1 MDSFFSRKYVIQ
13 AIFIAIT
20 LTLLLRIFYIQVMDD
35 QYLLSA
41 NNNVLRRLIIY
52 PARGII
58 LDRNLK
64 VLAQNEPVYD
74 LMVIP
79 GQVAPF
85 DTLAF
90 CNLIGIPK
98 LAFYRQF
105 IKAQKYSLYRASVFE
120 KQLSAKTS
128 AALQERLFEY
138 PGFYVQNRSVR
149 YYPDSTAAQFLGYI
163 GEVNDREIEKSASFY
178 NKGDYIGKSGIE
190 KSYEDLLRGQRGVRN
205 IMVDVHNR
213 EKGRFF
219 EGKYDTLAVSGD
231 NLIASL
237 DKRIQ
242 LLGEQLMRNKIGSIV
257 AIEPETGEI
266 LAFVSSP
273 GYDPNMMVGRQR
285 GNNYMKLLDDSNK
298 PMFIRPTQAEY
309 PPGSIF
315 KVINALVAQQFQA
328 IDYNT
333 IYSCPG
339 GYRYGYRGFMKCTH
353 VHGSLNLIG
362 AIQESCNTYF
372 GYTYAKMVD
381 KSGLRPIN
389 GFRKWR
395 EAVSKFGIGSK
406 LDIDLP
412 GERKGLL
419 PTAELYTKRW
429 KSERWGSGFNIS
441 LSIGQGELGI
451 TPLQMAN
458 VVAIVANRGF
468 YYKPHLIK
476 AIGAK
481 KIIRPEFTKKNYVG
495 IDTQYFSPVI
505 EGMSR
510 VVKQGTAYYS
520 KINDIEMCGKTGTV
534 QNPHGENHSVFFAFA
549 PRNNPKIAIAVVVEN
564 AGYGATWSAPI
575 ASLLVEKYLKD
586 SISRPKYYTD
596 RLLNANLLP
605 KKPIPLISKRVRDSL
620 RLVFTKDSLKKLPQT
635 KNSNAKP
642 KDTLKRNLTIKT
654 PKKLLDT
661 LRKNIPQK
669 NLKKEKDTLKKYIST
684 KKPKTI
690 ADTLTKNKPLLKLQK

>member
-1 MDSFFSRKYVIQ
+1 MDSFFNRKYVIQ
-13 AIFIAIT
+13 TIFIVIT
-20 LTLLLRIFYIQVMDD
+20 LTLLIRIFYIQVIDK

-64 VLAQNEPVYD
+64 VLVQNEPVYD

-79 GQVAPF
+79 GQVAAF

-90 CNLIGIPK
+90 CNLIGIQK
-98 LAFYRQF
+98 NIFDSQF
-105 IKAQKYSLYRASVFE
+105 VRSKKYSLYRASVFE
-120 KQLSAKTS
+120 KQLSAKTA

-149 YYPDSTAAQFLGYI
+149 YYPDSIAAQFLGYI
-163 GEVNDREIEKSASFY
+163 GEVNDKEIEKSGSFY

-213 EKGRFF
+213 EKGSFF

-231 NLIASL
+231 NLISSL

-242 LLGEQLMRNKIGSIV
+242 QFGEQLMNNKIGSIV

-273 GYDPNMMVGRQR
+273 SYNPNMMVGRQR
-285 GNNYMKLLDDSNK
+285 GNNYMKLLNEGTK

-315 KVINALVAQQFQA
+315 KVINALVAQQFKTV
-328 IDYNT
+328 DYNT
-333 IYSCPG
+333 VCSCPG

-389 GFRKWR
+389 GYRKWR

-406 LDIDLP
+406 LNIDLP
-412 GERKGLL
+412 AERKGLL

-429 KSERWGSGFNIS
+429 KSEKWGSGFNIS

-458 VVAIVANRGF
+458 VAAIIANKGY

-476 AIGAK
+476 AIGNK
-481 KIIRPEFTKKNYVG
+481 KIIRPEFTQKNYVG

-520 KINDIEMCGKTGTV
+520 KINDIEICGKTGTV
-534 QNPHGENHSVFFAFA
+534 QNPHGANHSVFFAFA
-549 PRNNPKIAIAVVVEN
+549 PRINPKIAIAVVVEN

-575 ASLLVEKYLKD
+575 ASLLIEKYLRD
-586 SISRPKYYTD
+586 SITRPKYYTD

-605 KKPIPLISKRVRDSL
+605 KKPALKISLTAIDSINKKIKADSIKKNILPKLKPKLNDTLKIKIPKPSI
-620 RLVFTKDSLKKLPQT
+620 KKL
-635 KNSNAKP
+635 
-642 KDTLKRNLTIKT
+642 KDTLY
-654 PKKLLDT
+654 
-661 LRKNIPQK
+661 
-669 NLKKEKDTLKKYIST
+669 ETLKP
-684 KKPKTI
+684 KPSR
-690 ADTLTKNKPLLKLQK
+690 